1 LFRTDRNRRG
11 TDIEPTCKRHRTG
24 VRCRLAVSKL
34 TSRDA
39 AGRSDIRFSK
49 SASMGGGWSFL
60 ITGAGAPLGPSLRS
74 TEAKIAVF
82 WAEMWE
88 RNFIFVWEARVGDGD
103 PQIPGAVHLWCAQW
117 VEVSRGELSVR
128 VLRGENMGDLP
139 LGSPAEW
146 GWGSHSPTDLL
157 PITRTL
163 PPGESRPL
171 LGFYVRRG
179 SYNFGSS
186 TKVIVPMPA
195 VVVVLALPA
204 GAWCMVLV
212 RRRRARRLV
221 AGRCLG
227 CGYDLRASPQ
237 RCPECGRVVGK
248 S

>member
-1 LFRTDRNRRG
+1 MAILRFPVRYTSTVRRL
-11 TDIEPTCKRHRTG
+11 IRI
-24 VRCRLAVSKL
+24 VSKVVAVASL
-34 TSRDA
+34 LFCLAALGLWMRSYFAYQYVIRKEPRD
-39 AGRSDIRFSK
+39 
-49 SASMGGGWSFL
+49 
-60 ITGAGAPLGPSLRS
+60 T
-74 TEAKIAVF
+74 
-82 WAEMWE
+82 
-88 RNFIFVWEARVGDGD
+88 
-103 PQIPGAVHLWCAQW
+103 QW
-117 VEVSRGELSVR
+117 VEVSRGELSVLL
-128 VLRGENMGDLP
+128 LRGANMGDLP

-163 PPGESRPL
+163 APGESRPL

-179 SYNFGSS
+179 PYNFGSS

-204 GAWCMVLV
+204 AVWGVVLV
-212 RRRRARRLV
+212 RRRRARRLA

-227 CGYDLRASPQ
+227 CGYDLRATPQ